1 MFEAFYPPLDDE
13 FEFAALW
20 VIYDTAPWSCTQ
32 CLWMV
37 PGTVVEFD

>member
-13 FEFAALW
+13 FEFGALW